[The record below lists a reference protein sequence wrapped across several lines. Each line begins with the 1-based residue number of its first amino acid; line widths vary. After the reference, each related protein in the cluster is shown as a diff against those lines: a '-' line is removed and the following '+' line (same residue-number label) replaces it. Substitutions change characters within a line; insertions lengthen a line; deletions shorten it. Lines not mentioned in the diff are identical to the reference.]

1 MTVVDKFNNVVGM
14 LSRKDLLSL
23 QVNEK
28 LASKKEG
35 VRRRSLGGGGGGG
48 GGGVAMVVV
57 GGWEALRAEDRGSSV
72 ETLDRSGSRDGGEK
86 EEGEEGEGIST
97 PILR

>member
-1 MTVVDKFNNVVGM
+1 MSVVDKFNNVVGM

-28 LASKKEG
+28 LAAKKEG
-35 VRRRSLGGGGGGG
+35 LRRRSLGEGGGGGE
-48 GGGVAMVVV
+48 GGVAMVVV
-57 GGWEALRAEDRGSSV
+57 GGGEALRAEDRGSSV
-72 ETLDRSGSRDGGEK
+72 ETLDRSGSRDGGEEEV
-86 EEGEEGEGIST
+86 EEGERTST